1 MNRSIVPIGSNDP
14 AGSLIY
20 RPEPGAPVGPAQP
33 RNHP

>member
-1 MNRSIVPIGSNDP
+1 MNRPIVPTGSTDP

-33 RNHP
+33 RNRP